1 MIDKIYEKMKEDEK
15 KSARRYNKSLGI
27 EENDSYKIM
36 PKINFDVV
44 TLLTKTGLL
53 KEDSENIETVE
64 EYYEYLFKLGIDVGI
79 TRGKQMVIDHL
90 KENKID
96 INTIMEIDPET
107 LIKHDLKPSYIGD
120 MIDNFKNE

>member
-1 MIDKIYEKMKEDEK
+1 MAYT
-15 KSARRYNKSLGI
+15 
-27 EENDSYKIM
+27 
-36 PKINFDVV
+36 KINFDVV

-120 MIDNFKNE
+120 MIDNFKNEWRG